1 MTYTLTL
8 PPRRARN
15 RRFEAKLLNLI
26 EAYGRWHVIR
36 ASLFAKRRRPERL
49 EDLPP
54 SLARDLDLPPRDLSL
69 PSQRQHWL

>member
-1 MTYTLTL
+1 MTYILTL
-8 PPRRARN
+8 PLRRARN

-36 ASLFAKRRRPERL
+36 ASLFAKRRRPEHL

-54 SLARDLDLPPRDLSL
+54 SLLRDLDLPSQDITL